1 MDFLISTT
9 LFDRIVMSKHEHH
22 ITPLSTYLIV
32 FCSLLFLTAF
42 TVFSAQFDF
51 GWFNIILA
59 LMIASFKSSLV
70 LLFFMHLYYD
80 NKINLAFIL
89 ASVIFLAIFIG
100 ITMVDTNFRTTL
112 YDVRGKLVEEQA
124 PKENFVKSKPHHS
137 DKDAD
142 HTSDH

>member
-1 MDFLISTT
+1 
-9 LFDRIVMSKHEHH
+9 MSNNEHH

-32 FCSLLFLTAF
+32 FSSLLILTGI
-42 TVFSAQFDF
+42 TIFSAQFNF

-59 LMIASFKSSLV
+59 LVIASIKSTLV

-100 ITMVDTNFRTTL
+100 ITMIDTNYRTTL
-112 YDVRGKLVEEQA
+112 YDIRGKLVDDQA
-124 PKENFVKSKPHHS
+124 PIENFKNESHHS
-137 DKDAD
+137 DKNIE
-142 HTSDH
+142 HKIEH

>member
-1 MDFLISTT
+1 
-9 LFDRIVMSKHEHH
+9 MSNHEHH

-32 FCSLLFLTAF
+32 FTSLLILTGI

-51 GWFNIILA
+51 GSFNIILA

-89 ASVIFLAIFIG
+89 ASVIFLGIFIG
-100 ITMVDTNFRTTL
+100 ITMVDTNYRTTL
-112 YDVRGKLVEEQA
+112 YDVRAKLVDDQA
-124 PKENFVKSKPHHS
+124 PIENFKSKSHHS
-137 DKDAD
+137 DIE
-142 HTSDH
+142 HNTEH

>member
-1 MDFLISTT
+1 
-9 LFDRIVMSKHEHH
+9 MSNHEHH
-22 ITPLSTYLIV
+22 VTPLSTYLIV
-32 FCSLLFLTAF
+32 FSSLLALTGI

-51 GWFNIILA
+51 GWFNIVLA

-89 ASVIFLAIFIG
+89 ASVVFLAIFIG
-100 ITMVDTNFRTTL
+100 ITMVDTSFRSTL

-124 PKENFVKSKPHHS
+124 PKENFQKSSSHHLDEHIEHS
-137 DKDAD
+137 ND
-142 HTSDH
+142 H